1 MPVLLTFLLRL
12 LLVATGLVFAASL
25 AVAAALM
32 LALWGARA
40 LWAKLTGRPV
50 IPFVVRVGPL
60 GGWDRVYRSRR
71 AAMRPGVDAG
81 PRAPRAMADIA
92 DVTDVEPKAPA
103 KPPLT

>member
-32 LALWGARA
+32 LTLWGARA
-40 LWAKLTGRPV
+40 LWAKLTGKPV
-50 IPFVVRVGPL
+50 IPFVIRVGPL
-60 GGWDRVYRSRR
+60 GGFDRVYRSRR
-71 AAMRPGVDAG
+71 DAMWPDVDAS
-81 PRAPRAMADIA
+81 PRAPRAIADIA

-103 KPPLT
+103 NRP